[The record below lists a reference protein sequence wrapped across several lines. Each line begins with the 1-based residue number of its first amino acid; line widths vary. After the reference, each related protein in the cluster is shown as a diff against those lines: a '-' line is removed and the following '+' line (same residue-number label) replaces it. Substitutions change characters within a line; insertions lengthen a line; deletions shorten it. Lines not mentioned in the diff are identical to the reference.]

1 MKILLNIAFLNI
13 LVCGFLLGQVGVNIE
28 FQNRSWDAGTNTW
41 TFDLVAS
48 RTVDYPGNWS
58 GMTIRTNIVVPSGV
72 TIPGNGISGTPVHP
86 SVTSA
91 TYQNTFTGGSVA
103 GSVKFQ
109 VSLDRATAGMPD
121 LPLPNG
127 TQVVLATFDVVF
139 SAPVPGG
146 NLVTP
151 RPFGGTAQS
160 FYNTITD
167 ATARP
172 FGLPAA
178 FPLPIKLSSFSA
190 VKDGDRSARLDWTS
204 SSEVNSAYFGV
215 ERSSDGTSWETIG
228 KVNAA
233 GNSSAELA
241 YQYYDRNLPISRS
254 NDQVFYY
261 RLQLVD
267 IDGKYKYSDVR
278 GVNFKGISSTDV
290 ISLYP
295 NPTTSMVNI
304 DLREMDIN
312 HGIIDLKVVDMAG
325 RYVINKIINGN
336 GIEAVDVSR
345 FDAGT
350 YQVMVTQGSKQH
362 QKRFIKVN

>member
-1 MKILLNIAFLNI
+1 MKYILITIFTLLLYYPNAQVNLNKISASATVSGSTVNVVYTTLETLPSGFMNPINVVFKTPIATASSAVFNI
-13 LVCGFLLGQVGVNIE
+13 
-28 FQNRSWDAGTNTW
+28 GTNPYGLGYA
-41 TFDLVAS
+41 FDF
-48 RTVDYPGNWS
+48 DGGDGFQYF
-58 GMTIRTNIVVPSGV
+58 MFQGV
-72 TIPGNGISGTPVHP
+72 TAINTSAWPHP
-86 SVTSA
+86 TSVTIASF
-91 TYQNTFTGGSVA
+91 TITGVSNVTLTTFGQFGS
-103 GSVKFQ
+103 FW
-109 VSLDRATAGMPD
+109 
-121 LPLPNG
+121 NG
-127 TQVVLATFDVVF
+127 TAANLGDD
-139 SAPVPGG
+139 
-146 NLVTP
+146 NLVSWP
-151 RPFGGTAQS
+151 I
-160 FYNTITD
+160 NVN
-167 ATARP
+167 
-172 FGLPAA
+172 L
-178 FPLPIKLSSFSA
+178 PLPIKLSSFSA

-254 NDQVFYY
+254 NDLVFYY

-312 HGIIDLKVVDMAG
+312 HGTIDLKVVDMAG
-325 RYVINKIINGN
+325 RYVINKTINGN

>member
-1 MKILLNIAFLNI
+1 MKIFKNTILLLLVAFTQNMESQAGINIFI
-13 LVCGFLLGQVGVNIE
+13 
-28 FQNRSWDAGTNTW
+28 QNSEISGNTW
-41 TFDLVAS
+41 SFDLAAS
-48 RTVDYPGNWS
+48 ASATYTNPNDNDWQAFN
-58 GMTIRTNIVVPSGV
+58 IRFDVQVPSGV
-72 TIPGNGISGTPVHP
+72 VVLSGNANMNPAYTSSGSIQLNPPGTPP
-86 SVTSA
+86 
-91 TYQNTFTGGSVA
+91 A
-103 GSVKFQ
+103 GSVDVGITGARTTQ
-109 VSLDRATAGMPD
+109 LDLT
-121 LPLPNG
+121 
-127 TQVVLATFDVVF
+127 TTVVTLGSYSVTF
-139 SAPVPGG
+139 SGPVPGS
-146 NLVTP
+146 NLANPRTSTSGSGSFWSNAISGS
-151 RPFGGTAQS
+151 RPF
-160 FYNTITD
+160 N
-167 ATARP
+167 
-172 FGLPAA
+172 LPAA

-215 ERSSDGTSWETIG
+215 ERSTDGTSWETIG

-312 HGIIDLKVVDMAG
+312 HGTIDLKVMDMAG
-325 RYVINKIINGN
+325 RYVINKTINGN